1 MCVCECGGE
10 VAVMGA
16 GVVTLDQI
24 GSGEGGS
31 DKLRLW
37 PVSGTSENYSV
48 TTAEWSDKYR

>member
-1 MCVCECGGE
+1 
-10 VAVMGA
+10 MGA